1 MQSELKLA
9 AAEERLAE
17 LIWAAAP
24 VKSTEIA
31 KTTKREFGWEKS
43 TTYTLLKRLVDKG
56 VVKNESATV
65 TVLVP
70 KNEYITGQ
78 SRDFV
83 SGRFGGSLPAFI
95 TSFVGNTKL
104 SEKQADELIRLIKE
118 HKEGQP

>member
-1 MQSELKLA
+1 MPSELKLA

-17 LIWAAAP
+17 LIWAVAP
-24 VKSTEIA
+24 VKSPEIA

-56 VVKNESATV
+56 VVKNENATV

-70 KNEYITGQ
+70 KDEYITRQ

-95 TSFVGNTKL
+95 ASFVGNSKL
-104 SEKQADELIRLIKE
+104 SEKQADELIRLIQARKE
-118 HKEGQP
+118 SRP